1 MVNDRLPDKSDKVFP
16 FVVGVAL
23 FDTPE
28 EQFVFDQDEVVI
40 GRSPD
45 ADLHVAH
52 PAISRRQLTIQRI
65 LPKVGRP
72 RFRIVPEPAAKNQVL
87 VNGVPAVEGSIV
99 FGDVVAVAETRLTL
113 RKASG
118 VRRTLNP
125 MRLAIAGSALVALV
139 LVVLALTP
147 ARHDGGGPSLPQ
159 VKLFVHLP
167 RDSCADA
174 VTCGERARTAYTH
187 GRTHAKQA
195 ASVPG
200 GWYHAA
206 IEFYRAYEFQRLSG
220 TQIAG
225 LEDVRER
232 LRVAATS
239 AESIYN
245 DLQFRLAR
253 DLRAN
258 NPEALRETINLIV
271 LVVPDEEH
279 PLRVHLN
286 QFLREHPLPPKPGA
300 K

>member
-1 MVNDRLPDKSDKVFP
+1 MVSERVSDKVFP
-16 FVVGVAL
+16 FVVGVSL

-28 EQFVFDQDEVVI
+28 EQFVFDQDEVLV
-40 GRSPD
+40 GRGID

-52 PAISRRQLTIQRI
+52 PSISRRQFTIQRI

-72 RFRIVPEPAAKNQVL
+72 RFRIVPHAAKNQVF

-113 RKASG
+113 RKAG
-118 VRRTLNP
+118 RHARIKP
-125 MRLAIAGSALVALV
+125 MQLAIAGSALVALV
-139 LVVLALTP
+139 LVVLALMPGKKSGAP
-147 ARHDGGGPSLPQ
+147 ATLPQ

-167 RDSCADA
+167 RVSCGDA
-174 VTCGERARTAYTH
+174 VTCVERARTAFTH

-195 ASVPG
+195 VSVPG

-206 IEFYRAYEFQRLSG
+206 LEFYRAYEFQRLSG
-220 TQIAG
+220 QTIAG
-225 LEDVRER
+225 LEDVREE
-232 LRVAATS
+232 LRTSAAN

-245 DLQFRLAR
+245 DLQFRLGR

-258 NPEALRETINLIV
+258 DPEALRETINLIV

-279 PLRVHLN
+279 PLRAYLA
-286 QFLREHPLPPKPGA
+286 QYLREHPLPPKPGA